1 MARRQQTRELVIA
14 LVGNPNSGKTTVF
27 NELTGSHQ
35 HVGNW
40 PGVTVE
46 CKEGKVRRDG
56 YVFRIVDLPG
66 IYSLSPTSQEQIIAR
81 DFLIE
86 NHVDVIVNVIDAAN
100 LERNL
105 YLTTQLL
112 ELGIGMVVALNMIDM
127 AERFGW
133 KIDLEKFA
141 AFLGVEV
148 VPTCASKG
156 EGIDEILVKARQ
168 VAECTV
174 CEPPRSTRHHPE
186 IETELAKLA
195 GRLQLKADSAAYAR
209 WMLIKSIEG
218 DSAARKHLVESSPYG
233 VSALDEVDRTRK
245 HLEQVFGDDIESVI
259 ANGRYGFIGGLLRET
274 VKYSQPTNKRTITD
288 RIDDILLH
296 RILGIPIFLAL
307 MWLTFK
313 LTFDVGDTAKQWLE
327 SGVAALGAWT
337 AEFLP
342 KGPLA
347 SLIVDGIIAGVGG
360 VVVFLPNIIVLFTII
375 SLLEDSGYMARAA
388 FLMDRSMHALG
399 LHGKSFIPM
408 LMGFGCNVP
417 AVMATR
423 TLETREDRL
432 LTILVTP
439 LMSCS
444 ARLPIYVLFAGA
456 FFPNHGA
463 LVILSL
469 YVFGVLLAVASGKLL
484 RKLVFSK
491 AASPFVMELP
501 PYRLPTIKGMVI
513 HVWERSSLF
522 LTKAGTLILAAA
534 IIIWALGAL
543 PWGVEIGS
551 EHSLVG
557 YIGRALQ
564 PLVQPLGLDWKA
576 AVALVFGAG
585 AKEIVV
591 STLGV
596 LYSTQENAAGLSAA
610 LRQSFTPLTAFVFMV
625 ISLIYIP
632 CIATIAAIRRE
643 TNSWRWTIFA
653 IVYSLLLA
661 YFIGFAIYRI
671 GLLLGLK

>member
-168 VAECTV
+168 VAECGL

-195 GRLQLKADSAAYAR
+195 ERLQLKADSAASAR

-218 DSAARKHLVESSPYG
+218 DGAARKHLVECSPHG

-245 HLEQVFGDDIESVI
+245 HLEQIFGDDIESVI

-274 VKYSQPTNKRTITD
+274 VRHSQPINKRTITD

-296 RILGIPIFLAL
+296 RVLGIPIFLAL

-327 SGVAALGAWT
+327 AGVAALGAWT
-337 AEFLP
+337 AELLP

-456 FFPNHGA
+456 FFPNRGA

-469 YVFGVLLAVASGKLL
+469 YVFGVLLAAASGKLL

-632 CIATIAAIRRE
+632 CVATIAAIRRE

-661 YFIGFAIYRI
+661 YFIGLAIYRI
-671 GLLLGLK
+671 GLLLRLK